1 MSSESGP
8 SPTVGK
14 KRTYSKRSDQ
24 SKSVKS
30 HHTEKEK
37 AASEGEFGANK
48 RKKVAEL
55 PIPEKGAQS
64 SPIEVRN
71 SQLGPAKVQ
80 GNNIEFDIED
90 DYSRRENSTF
100 PESQ

>member
-14 KRTYSKRSDQ
+14 KRTYSKRSNQ

-30 HHTEKEK
+30 QHIEKEK

-48 RKKVAEL
+48 RKKVADL
-55 PIPEKGAQS
+55 PMPEKGAQR
-64 SPIEVRN
+64 SPIEIRN
-71 SQLGPAKVQ
+71 
-80 GNNIEFDIED
+80 
-90 DYSRRENSTF
+90 T
-100 PESQ
+100 